1 MATVLDLGLLQ
12 KFEIIFP
19 FLLVFV
25 IVYAI
30 LSSTKFLGENKGTHS
45 LIALAL
51 AIMMLFSTTTRE
63 IINAMSPWF
72 VVLFIFI
79 LFVLLAFK
87 LFGTTDEDIMGVLKN
102 PKYSFII
109 WWVVALCLIIGI
121 GAVTR
126 TTLGGGELNTTTTES
141 LHEGDVGSRGTG
153 AFESTMVNPKVLGLA
168 LILLIATFA
177 IQKLSSQDVIK

>member
-30 LSSTKFLGENKGTHS
+30 LSSTKFLGENKGIHS
-45 LIALAL
+45 LIALAM
-51 AIMMLFSTTTRE
+51 AIMILFSATTRE
-63 IINAMSPWF
+63 IINVMSPWF

-109 WWVVALCLIIGI
+109 C
-121 GAVTR
+121 
-126 TTLGGGELNTTTTES
+126 
-141 LHEGDVGSRGTG
+141 
-153 AFESTMVNPKVLGLA
+153 
-168 LILLIATFA
+168 
-177 IQKLSSQDVIK
+177 